1 MTGLEIKLRN
11 ISQEKE
17 EKIIPE
23 NIKKDISVLGVI
35 GTHDSN
41 NIQSDVPA
49 SNDDII
55 QGKEAYVND
64 VKLIGTMIDNGAIE
78 ITPSEEKQILPS
90 GYHNGNGRILP
101 VDITTLNNYRTCDSL
116 ADEILG
122 NKEPYIELEYIEFTG
137 TQYIDSEIAL
147 WNNSNWKIEMI
158 TTPTKILNYNHYL
171 SIDDNDSEHETW
183 IASDGYY
190 YCRLHEGM
198 KIAITPIVA
207 NKKYHIIHDF
217 KNGVCTSIVNNE
229 VTKTT
234 NFGAFVDL
242 VVIKL

>member
-1 MTGLEIKLRN
+1 
-11 ISQEKE
+11 
-17 EKIIPE
+17 
-23 NIKKDISVLGVI
+23 
-35 GTHDSN
+35 
-41 NIQSDVPA
+41 
-49 SNDDII
+49 
-55 QGKEAYVND
+55 
-64 VKLIGTMIDNGAIE
+64 
-78 ITPSEEKQILPS
+78 
-90 GYHNGNGRILP
+90 
-101 VDITTLNNYRTCDSL
+101 
-116 ADEILG
+116 
-122 NKEPYIELEYIEFTG
+122 
-137 TQYIDSEIAL
+137 
-147 WNNSNWKIEMI
+147 MI

-234 NFGAFVDL
+234 NFGAFSSNKTIRFGHRNTANFIGKLFSLKFYSNDNL
-242 VVIKL
+242 ILNLIPVIDIAGEVCLYDKVNSKYYHNKGTGNFIAGEAI

>member
-122 NKEPYIELEYIEFTG
+122 NKEPYIELEYIEF
-137 TQYIDSEIAL
+137 
-147 WNNSNWKIEMI
+147 
-158 TTPTKILNYNHYL
+158 
-171 SIDDNDSEHETW
+171 
-183 IASDGYY
+183 
-190 YCRLHEGM
+190 
-198 KIAITPIVA
+198 
-207 NKKYHIIHDF
+207 
-217 KNGVCTSIVNNE
+217 
-229 VTKTT
+229 
-234 NFGAFVDL
+234 
-242 VVIKL
+242 